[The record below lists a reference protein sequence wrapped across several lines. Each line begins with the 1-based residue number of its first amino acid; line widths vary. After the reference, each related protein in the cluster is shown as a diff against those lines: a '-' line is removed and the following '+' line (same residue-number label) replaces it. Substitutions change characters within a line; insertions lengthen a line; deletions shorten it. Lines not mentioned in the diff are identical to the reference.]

1 MAGNVLLQEMKLHR
15 RHRQDAT
22 FKLGFTYYNSE
33 SPIDKHYLFLRPSFS
48 QNQPTCR
55 I

>member
-1 MAGNVLLQEMKLHR
+1 MTGNVLLQEMKLHR

-22 FKLGFTYYNSE
+22 FKLGFTYYNSV
-33 SPIDKHYLFLRPSFS
+33 SPIYKLYLFLRPSFL
-48 QNQPTCR
+48 QNQPACR